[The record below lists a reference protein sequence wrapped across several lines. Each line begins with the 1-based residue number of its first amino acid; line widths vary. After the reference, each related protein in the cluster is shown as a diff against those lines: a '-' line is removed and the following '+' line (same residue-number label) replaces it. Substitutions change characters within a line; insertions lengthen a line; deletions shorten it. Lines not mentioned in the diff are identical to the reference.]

1 MILLNITM
9 FWHIALFLV
18 HLNNVFLFE
27 NDRNDKIFKI
37 RVLDLLHNVKI
48 LTPFD
53 LFRAKIAEKTELI
66 KIIEKEHQIM
76 IYLPRNILFTKLTDI
91 LTKWLKKDGFLRK
104 FLKN

>member
-1 MILLNITM
+1 M

-27 NDRNDKIFKI
+27 NDRNDKIFQI
-37 RVLDLLHNVKI
+37 RVLDLLYNVKI

-53 LFRAKIAEKTELI
+53 LFRAKIAEKAELI
-66 KIIEKEHQIM
+66 KIIEKEHQIR
-76 IYLPRNILFTKLTDI
+76 IYVPRNILFTKSTDI

-104 FLKN
+104 FLKD